1 MTETSL
7 TEAHDLARPKLL
19 QVFRYLQALHQL
31 RNPIQRE
38 ITSQPWVLWLHDLP
52 DHPCVRR
59 GLGMA
64 AASAPEGDDAENLT
78 DAQGSEAS
86 AADDYILKVSRP
98 RLTDPP
104 EPPSEIVPW
113 LLPGWRQVDG
123 QVIIQPAILDP
134 EQPLEPEGEVRL
146 LQFDAEPQRQHLLE
160 RWKAER
166 DAWAEAERPAR
177 RAMTVFERLYTLYAQ
192 LGREA
197 ERLELLLGDGLLR
210 WQHSSGMEVQ
220 HPVLLLRLRLS
231 FNPDIPEFT
240 LAEAEY
246 PPELYT
252 ALFRAL
258 PDVQAE
264 AIAACRDDLERG
276 GWHPLGGTETDQF
289 LRRLVSRL
297 SPYGRFAEESIPDDV
312 EHIPAISRDPVV
324 FLRHRTLGF
333 GVALEAI
340 LEDVPTRQ
348 DLPYSLTGIV
358 GIDAQQTDEPES
370 LAAVSTLDAPNG
382 EDEDVLLSKPAN
394 AEQVDI
400 ARRLERYGAV
410 LVQGPPGTG
419 KTHTIAN
426 LVGHLLAQGKSILVT
441 SHTAKAL
448 KVLRHQV
455 VEPLQALCVS
465 VLDDEG
471 KQMENAVDEI
481 TERLAFSDA
490 DALEREAADL
500 LSQRAELLRE
510 LRETRER
517 LKAARADEY
526 RPVLLDGVEYAPSQ
540 AARQLAEQH
549 AQAGWIPAPVA
560 AGESLPLAAGELAE
574 LYRTNALVSAADEQE
589 LALPLP
595 DPQQLL
601 APGAFERLAAEGDQA
616 SQPTAP
622 PRRDLWDETPA

>member
-1 MTETSL
+1 
-7 TEAHDLARPKLL
+7 
-19 QVFRYLQALHQL
+19 
-31 RNPIQRE
+31 
-38 ITSQPWVLWLHDLP
+38 
-52 DHPCVRR
+52 
-59 GLGMA
+59 
-64 AASAPEGDDAENLT
+64 
-78 DAQGSEAS
+78 
-86 AADDYILKVSRP
+86 
-98 RLTDPP
+98 
-104 EPPSEIVPW
+104 
-113 LLPGWRQVDG
+113 
-123 QVIIQPAILDP
+123 
-134 EQPLEPEGEVRL
+134 
-146 LQFDAEPQRQHLLE
+146 
-160 RWKAER
+160 
-166 DAWAEAERPAR
+166 
-177 RAMTVFERLYTLYAQ
+177 
-192 LGREA
+192 
-197 ERLELLLGDGLLR
+197 
-210 WQHSSGMEVQ
+210 
-220 HPVLLLRLRLS
+220 
-231 FNPDIPEFT
+231 
-240 LAEAEY
+240 
-246 PPELYT
+246 
-252 ALFRAL
+252 
-258 PDVQAE
+258 
-264 AIAACRDDLERG
+264 
-276 GWHPLGGTETDQF
+276 
-289 LRRLVSRL
+289 
-297 SPYGRFAEESIPDDV
+297 PDDV

-348 DLPYSLTGIV
+348 DLPFSLTGIV
-358 GIDAQQTDEPES
+358 GIDARQADEPES

-500 LSQRAELLRE
+500 LAQRADLLRE

-517 LKAARADEY
+517 LKTARADEY
-526 RPVLLDGVEYAPSQ
+526 RPVCLDDVEYAPSQ
-540 AARQLAEQH
+540 AARQLAEQR
-549 AQAGWIPAPVA
+549 AQAGWVPAPVA
-560 AGESLPLAAGELAE
+560 AGEPLPLAAGELAE
-574 LYRTNALVSAADEQE
+574 LYRTNALVSADDEQE

-601 APGAFERLAAEGDQA
+601 SPGAFERLAAEPA
-616 SQPTAP
+616 PAPQPEEP
-622 PRRDLWDETPA
+622 LRRDLWDDIPAEQPPDALERLQRQALQASETLRDETRWRLAALTAGREGGPARRAWDDLLAQIEQVYALATQARPLLLEYVPTVPEDCLPDRIEETLDDLWGYLKAGGKLSGVKLMTRRDWKTVIEQTRVKQRPPTSPEHFEALRSLVRLQSARANLIDRWQRQMTPLDGPDVAALGAEPEKAMRQYVPLLRQCLDWYPTVWGPLEEALVRQGLHCDALLAAMPLNLDEHGDLLRLREAAMQHLPAILDAEVKRRSAAYVQA